1 MQKNTQVE
9 SKYRKVLVELDEIIK
24 KNTQVESKYRKV
36 LVELDEII
44 KRFNQIIRNVLRIQK
59 GYTIIKL

>member
-1 MQKNTQVE
+1 MQ
-9 SKYRKVLVELDEIIK
+9 